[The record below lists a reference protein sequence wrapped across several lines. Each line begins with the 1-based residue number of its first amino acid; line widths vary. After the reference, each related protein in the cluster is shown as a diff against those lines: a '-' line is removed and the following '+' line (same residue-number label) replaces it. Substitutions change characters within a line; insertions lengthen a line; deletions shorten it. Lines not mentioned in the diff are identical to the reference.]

1 MSDFLISNL
10 QQYLALFTN
19 LNNSNEIATI
29 IMSVNSTAL
38 DAMNKAPTE
47 KLDDAQ
53 ITDLVYINSK
63 EVFKF
68 QNGGLSTSGQSTKDF
83 AKQSYSIDFNKYNKN
98 ATTKSLLYGRTTLKL
113 RAEETDAT
121 FAYVA

>member
-1 MSDFLISNL
+1 
-10 QQYLALFTN
+10 
-19 LNNSNEIATI
+19 
-29 IMSVNSTAL
+29 MSVNSTAL
-38 DAMNKAPTE
+38 DAINKAPTE

-53 ITDLVYINSK
+53 ITELAYISSK

-121 FAYVA
+121 LAYVTWQNDIQTHDM

>member
-38 DAMNKAPTE
+38 DAINKAPTE

-53 ITDLVYINSK
+53 ITDMVYINSK

-83 AKQSYSIDFNKYNKN
+83 AKQSYSIDINKYNKN
-98 ATTKSLLYGRTTLKL
+98 ATTKNLLYGRTTLKL